1 MAEGIN
7 IIVAAPP
14 EFSAAAKRPGCAVG
28 HMSYKIGR
36 GFRLYRSRHAPVTDG
51 GFMVLDTTEF
61 IGGGPLA
68 ALVADVT
75 DECRR
80 RGFRGV
86 VVDTESG
93 SLSQLALSKTLA
105 KMAAQRGLLYFVPES
120 LAKSG
125 ENAIV
130 KVSTAL
136 SGGTLKRHISDAQ
149 KKYGVRRVALEIE
162 RVCMDFT
169 LPAHG
174 GVGKEL
180 TKETL
185 SELIDRHKSAPL
197 FSSDLIVNYFTYRDN
212 KDVHFVLFDN
222 AKSIEKKLRYASRA
236 EIEHAFLRYTSITD
250 IYDNIAMGLGR
261 LV

>member
-36 GFRLYRSRHAPVTDG
+36 GFRLYRSRRAPVTDG

-80 RGFRGV
+80 RGFLGV
-86 VVDTESG
+86 VVDSGKLPG
-93 SLSQLALSKTLA
+93 SLAQLALSKTLA
-105 KMAAQRGLLYFVPES
+105 KMAAQINLLYFVPES
-120 LAKSG
+120 LAESG

-149 KKYGVRRVALEIE
+149 KKYGARRVALEIE
-162 RVCMDFT
+162 RVCMDFM
-169 LPAHG
+169 LPSHG
-174 GVGKEL
+174 GAGREL

-185 SELIDRHKSAPL
+185 NELIERHKSAPL
-197 FSSDLIVNYFTYRDN
+197 FSLDLMVNYFTYRDN

-222 AKSIEKKLRYASRA
+222 AKSIEKKLKAGSRA
-236 EIEHAFLRYTSITD
+236 GVEHAFLRYTSIMD
-250 IYDNIAMGLGR
+250 IYDHIAPVQDG
-261 LV
+261 